1 MKLKITTNYSFSKL
15 SSKLTSLMD
24 NALEEYASKTEKG
37 SKTKIDRGLRAL
49 RPVTVKIRNYRN
61 QPSKPALKA
70 SGALYNS
77 IKQSGTDLEMLE
89 YGVRHHEGFTT
100 GEKSIIPNV
109 EIKARPFITVL
120 QKDKKEIVRKF
131 RNSINKS
138 LKK

>member
-15 SSKLTSLMD
+15 SSKIDSLMD
-24 NALEEYASKTEKG
+24 GALEEYASKTEEG

-70 SGALYNS
+70 TGALYNS
-77 IKQSGTDLEMLE
+77 IKQSGTKLEMLK
-89 YGVRHHEGFTT
+89 YGMRHHEGFTT
-100 GEKSIIPNV
+100 HPKSLIPNIKV
-109 EIKARPFITVL
+109 EARPFIKVL
-120 QKDKKEIVRKF
+120 QKDKKVLVKKF
-131 RNSINKS
+131 RDSLNKS